1 MSEWTQELRR
11 RLATLNL
18 PPAEEAGIIDEL
30 SLHLD
35 ERVAE
40 LVRDGRT
47 RAEARRLALD
57 DLSEAELRQG
67 GWRKLP
73 VPAPPDPPPGA
84 AVPRLLD
91 CLRQDL
97 RYAVRSLKRQPGFV
111 VAATL
116 ALALGIGATSAI
128 FAAVDAVLLR
138 PMPFPHADR
147 LFVPVS
153 EHAGRGIEMGSVSF
167 ADYEDWRRE
176 KDLFAEVALWE
187 PRAVDVSGEGDPERL
202 QSAQVTEGFFSLVDV
217 RPLVGRTFVP
227 DDHAPGSPSVVLI
240 TDSLWQRRF
249 GGAHDVVGR
258 TIRLAGVPHDIV
270 GVVPA
275 RQVWPEETAVFLP
288 MRPAAFDDG
297 TRTRRDNMIFV
308 GLARLRE
315 GVSPDAARA
324 QVAAIAAR
332 VAQEHP
338 ESRAGWTNTL
348 VPLRNY
354 IVSAE
359 VRLALYV
366 LLGAVVAVLLI
377 ACANVAN
384 LALVRGTG
392 RAREL
397 AVRLSLGASRRRLLQ
412 QLLVESAVLS
422 AAGAAIGL
430 GLALVIMKGLVLIAP
445 EGTPFLNDIR
455 LDARVLLATV
465 GIGLVATFI
474 SGVMPALSISALR
487 LAGAVGEGAER
498 SGSSRRVT
506 RLRNILVVGEI
517 AAAVVLVT
525 SAALLIRSF
534 DRLSRV
540 DPGVSVDRV
549 LSARVSIPASRYPT
563 DEATAQFVAD
573 VVTRLEASTD
583 VERAAATSF
592 VPVGGGGFGLGR
604 VFLAEG
610 RPEPPAGADVG
621 GQWNVITPHYFE
633 TVGIPILEG
642 RAFTAHDSA
651 TSTPVIVVSRSFAR
665 KMFGSESPIGRRV
678 RSWRDENVLR
688 EIVGVVGDVK
698 YLGLSDDE
706 RPLVYVPHAQCSW
719 GVMLLVARSR
729 TTQPAALAGTLRRVV
744 GSVDPEIALAD
755 VQTLAASASE
765 SIASQRYATLL
776 LTVLAGVALTLSALG
791 IYGVTSYVFTL
802 RRREMGIRLALGASG
817 RSLYGLVF
825 RHGFT
830 MTVLGLAIGMAGSA
844 GAARVV
850 RALLFNTETTDATA
864 WIAMTAVV
872 LLSTAV
878 ACFVPARRAAG
889 SDPTCALRSE

>member
-11 RLATLNL
+11 RLAMLSL

-91 CLRQDL
+91 GLRQDL

-153 EHAGRGIEMGSVSF
+153 EHAGRGIKMGSVSF

-176 KDLFAEVALWE
+176 TDLFAEVALWQ

-202 QSAQVTEGFFSLVDV
+202 QSARVTEGFFSLVDI
-217 RPLVGRTFVP
+217 RPVVGRTFVP
-227 DDHAPGSPSVVLI
+227 DDYAPGSPSVVLI
-240 TDSLWQRRF
+240 TDTLWQRRF

-288 MRPAAFDDG
+288 MRPTAFDDD
-297 TRTRRDNMIFV
+297 TRTRRDNMIFF

-315 GVSPDAARA
+315 GVSPDAARG

-348 VPLRNY
+348 VPLRKY

-422 AAGAAIGL
+422 AAGAAMGL

-487 LAGAVGEGAER
+487 LRGAVSEGAER

-517 AAAVVLVT
+517 AAATVLVT

-549 LSARVSIPASRYPT
+549 LSARVSIPASRYTT
-563 DEATAQFVAD
+563 DEATAQFVTD

-604 VFLAEG
+604 VFLAEA
-610 RPEPPAGADVG
+610 RPEPPAGADVR

-665 KMFGSESPIGRRV
+665 TMFGSESPIGRRV

-719 GVMLLVARSR
+719 GLMLLVARSR

-744 GSVDPEIALAD
+744 GSADPEIALAD

-776 LTVLAGVALTLSALG
+776 LTVLAGVALTLSAFG

-817 RSLYGLVF
+817 RSLCGLVF

-830 MTVLGLAIGMAGSA
+830 LTILGLAIGMAGSA

-864 WIAMTAVV
+864 WIAMNAVV
-872 LLSTAV
+872 LVSTAV

>member
-1 MSEWTQELRR
+1 MSDWTPELRR
-11 RLATLNL
+11 RLAAFHL
-18 PPAEEAGIIDEL
+18 PPADEAGIIDEL
-30 SLHLD
+30 SQHLD
-35 ERVAE
+35 DRVAE
-40 LVRDGRT
+40 LLREGRT
-47 RAEARRLALD
+47 RAEARQLALD
-57 DLSEAELRQG
+57 ELSEAELRQG

-73 VPAPPDPPPGA
+73 VPAPPAPPPGA
-84 AVPRLLD
+84 AVPRFLD
-91 CLRQDL
+91 GLRQDL
-97 RYAVRSLKRQPGFV
+97 RYAVRSLSRQPGFV
-111 VAATL
+111 IAATL
-116 ALALGIGATSAI
+116 ALALGSGATSAI

-176 KDLFAEVALWE
+176 TDLFAEVALWQ
-187 PRAVDVSGEGDPERL
+187 PRAVDVTGEGDPERL
-202 QSAQVTEGFFSLVDV
+202 QSARVTEGFFSLVDV
-217 RPLVGRTFVP
+217 RALAGRTFVP
-227 DDHAPGSPSVVLI
+227 DDHAPASPRVALI
-240 TDSLWQRRF
+240 TDGLWQRRF
-249 GGAHDVVGR
+249 GGVHDVVGR

-275 RQVWPEETAVFLP
+275 RQLWPDETAVFLP
-288 MRPAAFDDG
+288 MQTAAFGADV
-297 TRTRRDNMIFV
+297 RTRRDNMIFF

-348 VPLRNY
+348 VPLREY

-366 LLGAVVAVLLI
+366 LLGAVAAVLLI

-412 QLLVESAVLS
+412 QLLVEGVVLS
-422 AAGAAIGL
+422 AGGAAIGL
-430 GLALVIMKGLVLIAP
+430 GVALLIMKGLILIAP
-445 EGTPFLNDIR
+445 DGTPFLQDIG

-465 GIGLVATFI
+465 VIGLFATLI
-474 SGVMPALSISALR
+474 SGLMPALSTSALR
-487 LAGAVGEGAER
+487 VAGALSEGGERA
-498 SGSSRRVT
+498 GSSRGVT
-506 RLRNILVVGEI
+506 RLRNVLVVVEI

-563 DEATAQFVAD
+563 DEGTAQFVAD
-573 VVTRLEASTD
+573 VVTRLEASPD
-583 VERAAATSF
+583 VERAAATSYL
-592 VPVGGGGFGLGR
+592 PAGGGGFGLGR

-610 RPEPPAGADVG
+610 RPEPPAGTDVG
-621 GQWNVITPHYFE
+621 AQWNVITPHYFA
-633 TVGIPILEG
+633 TLGIPVLDG
-642 RAFTAHDSA
+642 RAFTERDDAGSV
-651 TSTPVIVVSRSFAR
+651 PVIVVSRSFGR
-665 KMFGSESPIGRRV
+665 RMFGDESPIGRRV

-688 EIVGVVGDVK
+688 EIVGVVDEVK
-698 YLGLSDDE
+698 YFGLSDE
-706 RPLVYVPHAQCSW
+706 ELPLVYVPHAQNSW

-729 TTQPAALAGTLRRVV
+729 TTDPAALAGTLRRVV
-744 GSVDPEIALAD
+744 GSLDPDIALAD
-755 VQTLAASASE
+755 VRTLAASASE

-776 LTVLAGVALTLSALG
+776 LAVLATVALTLSALG

-802 RRREMGIRLALGASG
+802 RRREMGIRLALGASRG
-817 RSLYGLVF
+817 SLYGLVF
-825 RHGFT
+825 RHGF
-830 MTVLGLAIGMAGSA
+830 MLTVVGLAIGTAGSA
-844 GAARVV
+844 VVARVL
-850 RALLFNTETTDATA
+850 RGLLFNTDAADATA
-864 WIAMTAVV
+864 WVSMTAIVA
-872 LLSTAV
+872 LSTAV
-878 ACFVPARRAAG
+878 ACFVPARRAAA
-889 SDPTCALRSE
+889 SDPAWALRSE

>member
-11 RLATLNL
+11 RLAMLDL
-18 PPAEEAGIIDEL
+18 PPADEAGIIDEL

-47 RAEARRLALD
+47 PAEARRLALE

-91 CLRQDL
+91 GLRQDL

-111 VAATL
+111 AAATL

-153 EHAGRGIEMGSVSF
+153 EHAARGIKMGSVSF

-176 KDLFAEVALWE
+176 KDLFAEVALWQ

-202 QSAQVTEGFFSLVDV
+202 QSARVTEGFFSLVDI

-227 DDHAPGSPSVVLI
+227 DDHAPGSPNVVLI

-258 TIRLAGVPHDIV
+258 TIRLAGVPHDII

-288 MRPAAFDDG
+288 MRPTAFDDD

-315 GVSPDAARA
+315 GVSPDAARG

-348 VPLRNY
+348 VPLRKY
-354 IVSAE
+354 IVRAE

-377 ACANVAN
+377 ACANVGN

-397 AVRLSLGASRRRLLQ
+397 SVRLSLGASRRRLLQ

-422 AAGAAIGL
+422 AAGAAMGL

-445 EGTPFLNDIR
+445 EGTPFLGDIR
-455 LDARVLLATV
+455 LDARVLLATL
-465 GIGLVATFI
+465 GMGLVATFI

-487 LAGAVGEGAER
+487 LPGAVGEGAER

-534 DRLSRV
+534 DRLTRV

-549 LSARVSIPASRYPT
+549 LTARVSIPAPRYTT
-563 DEATAQFVAD
+563 DEATARFVAD

-610 RPEPPAGADVG
+610 RPEPPAGVDVG

-665 KMFGSESPIGRRV
+665 KMFGGESPIGRRV

-698 YLGLSDDE
+698 YRGLSDDE

-719 GVMLLVARSR
+719 GLMLLVARSR
-729 TTQPAALAGTLRRVV
+729 AAQPAALAGTLRRVV

-755 VQTLAASASE
+755 VRTLAASASE

-802 RRREMGIRLALGASG
+802 RRRELGIRLALGASG
-817 RSLYGLVF
+817 RSLCGLVF

-830 MTVLGLAIGMAGSA
+830 LTVLGLAIGMVGSA

-850 RALLFNTETTDATA
+850 RALLFNTQTTDATA

-878 ACFVPARRAAG
+878 ACIVPARRAAG

>member
-11 RLATLNL
+11 RLAVFNL
-18 PPAEEAGIIDEL
+18 PPAKEAGIIDEL

-40 LVRDGRT
+40 LVREGRT
-47 RAEARRLALD
+47 RAEARQLALD

-73 VPAPPDPPPGA
+73 VPPPPDPPPGA
-84 AVPRLLD
+84 AVPRVLD
-91 CLRQDL
+91 GLRQDL

-111 VAATL
+111 LAATL

-176 KDLFAEVALWE
+176 TDLFAEVALWQ
-187 PRAVDVSGEGDPERL
+187 PRAVDMSGEGDPERL
-202 QSAQVTEGFFSLVDV
+202 ASVYVSDGFFSLADV
-217 RPLVGRTFVP
+217 RPLVGRAFVAG
-227 DDHAPGSPSVVLI
+227 DYASGSPNIVLI
-240 TDSLWQRRF
+240 TDGLWQRRF
-249 GGAHDVVGR
+249 GGARDVVGR
-258 TIRLAGVPHDIV
+258 TIRLAGVPHEIV

-275 RQVWPEETAVFLP
+275 RQVWPDDTAAFLP
-288 MRPAAFDDG
+288 MQTTAFNDDI
-297 TRTRRDNMIFV
+297 RTRRDNMIFL

-324 QVAAIAAR
+324 QVAAIAER

-348 VPLRNY
+348 VPLREY

-366 LLGAVVAVLLI
+366 LLGAVAAVLLI

-392 RAREL
+392 RSREL

-422 AAGAAIGL
+422 AAGVAMGL
-430 GLALVIMKGLVLIAP
+430 GVALLVMKGLVLIAP
-445 EGTPFLNDIR
+445 DGTPFLNDIG

-465 GIGLVATFI
+465 VTGLVATLI
-474 SGVMPALSISALR
+474 SGLMPALSTSALR
-487 LAGAVGEGAER
+487 LAGAFSEGAAR

-506 RLRNILVVGEI
+506 RLRNVLVVVEI

-540 DPGVSVDRV
+540 DPGVSLDRV

-563 DEATAQFVAD
+563 GEDTARFVAD
-573 VVTRLEASTD
+573 VVTRLEASPEI
-583 VERAAATSF
+583 ERAAATSF

-610 RPEPPAGADVG
+610 RPEPPAGEDVD

-633 TVGIPILEG
+633 TVGIPVLEG
-642 RAFTAHDSA
+642 RAFTDRDDAGSV
-651 TSTPVIVVSRSFAR
+651 PVIVVSHSFAR

-688 EIVGVVGDVK
+688 EIVGVVGEVK
-698 YLGLSDDE
+698 YFGLSDDE
-706 RPLVYVPHAQCSW
+706 RPLVYVPHAQNSW
-719 GVMLLVARSR
+719 GLMLLVARSR

-755 VQTLAASASE
+755 VRTLAASSSE

-776 LTVLAGVALTLSALG
+776 LAVLAGVALTLSALG

-802 RRREMGIRLALGASG
+802 RRREMGIRLALGASR

-825 RHGFT
+825 RHGFGL
-830 MTVLGLAIGMAGSA
+830 TVLGLAIGLAGSA
-844 GAARVV
+844 GASRVL
-850 RALLFNTETTDATA
+850 RGLLFNTETTDATA
-864 WIAMTAVV
+864 WTAMTAVV

-889 SDPTCALRSE
+889 SDPTWALRAE

>member
-1 MSEWTQELRR
+1 MSDWTLELRR
-11 RLATLNL
+11 RLAAFNL
-18 PPAEEAGIIDEL
+18 PPVEETGIIDEL
-30 SLHLD
+30 SQHLD
-35 ERVAE
+35 DRVVE
-40 LVRDGRT
+40 LVQRGKTRT
-47 RAEARRLALD
+47 EARQLALEE
-57 DLSEAELRQG
+57 LSDAELREG

-73 VPAPPDPPPGA
+73 VPAPPDLPPGA
-84 AVPRLLD
+84 AGSRLVD
-91 CLRQDL
+91 GLRQDV
-97 RYAVRSLKRQPGFV
+97 RYAVRSLSRQAGFV
-111 VAATL
+111 IAATL

-138 PMPFPHADR
+138 PMPFPHGDR

-176 KDLFAEVALWE
+176 TDLFAEVALWE
-187 PRAVDVSGEGDPERL
+187 PTAVDVTGEGDPERL
-202 QSAQVTEGFFSLVDV
+202 QSAEVTEGFFPLVDV
-217 RPLVGRTFVP
+217 RPVIGRTFVP
-227 DDHAPGSPSVVLI
+227 DDHALASPKVALI
-240 TDSLWQRRF
+240 TDGLWQRRF
-249 GGAHDVVGR
+249 GGNPDVVGR

-275 RQVWPEETAVFLP
+275 RQVWPEDTAVFLP
-288 MRPAAFDDG
+288 MRTAALNDNV
-297 TRTRRDNMIFV
+297 RTRRDNMIFV

-315 GVSPDAARA
+315 GVSPDAAQA
-324 QVAAIAAR
+324 QLAAIAAR

-338 ESRAGWTNTL
+338 ESRAGWTNRL
-348 VPLRNY
+348 VPLREY

-366 LLGAVVAVLLI
+366 LLGAVAAVLLI

-422 AAGAAIGL
+422 AAGAAMGL
-430 GLALVIMKGLVLIAP
+430 GLAVVIMKGLVLIAP
-445 EGTPFLNDIR
+445 EGTPFLNDIG
-455 LDARVLLATV
+455 LDARVLLATIV
-465 GIGLVATFI
+465 IGLVATFI
-474 SGVMPALSISALR
+474 SGLMPALTTSALHV
-487 LAGAVGEGAER
+487 AGALSDSGERA
-498 SGSSRRVT
+498 GSSRGVI
-506 RLRNILVVGEI
+506 RLRNVLVVVEI

-525 SAALLIRSF
+525 SAALLMRSF

-563 DEATAQFVAD
+563 DEGTAQFVSD
-573 VVTRLEASTD
+573 VVTRLEESTD
-583 VERAAATSF
+583 VESAAATSY

-621 GQWNVITPHYFE
+621 AQWNVVTPHYFS
-633 TVGIPILEG
+633 TLGIPVLEG
-642 RAFTAHDSA
+642 RAFTTHDSA
-651 TSTPVIVVSRSFAR
+651 ASTPVIVVSRSFAR
-665 KMFGSESPIGRRV
+665 KMFGNESPIGRRV

-688 EIVGVVGDVK
+688 EIVGVVDEVK
-698 YLGLSDDE
+698 YFGLSDAE
-706 RPLVYVPHAQCSW
+706 LPLVYVPHAQNSW
-719 GVMLLVARSR
+719 GLMLLVARSR
-729 TTQPAALAGTLRRVV
+729 TTQPAALAGTLQRVV
-744 GSVDPEIALAD
+744 GSVDRDIALAD
-755 VQTLAASASE
+755 VRTLAASASE

-776 LTVLAGVALTLSALG
+776 LAVLAGVALTLSALG

-802 RRREMGIRLALGASG
+802 RSREMGIRLALGAS
-817 RSLYGLVF
+817 RRNLYGLVF
-825 RHGFT
+825 RHGLT
-830 MTVLGLAIGMAGSA
+830 LTVLGLAIGIAGSA
-844 GAARVV
+844 GAARVL
-850 RALLFNTETTDATA
+850 RGLLFNTQATDATA
-864 WIAMTAVV
+864 WTAMTAVV

-889 SDPTCALRSE
+889 SDPTWALRSE